1 MQDEEKKQKQKL
13 FQSVKWFLILQF
25 DIVRNNLEENLKKIF
40 GVEYISLLLVR
51 NVPYFISSDLDISIQ
66 SQINLLFDVS
76 LNLQKV
82 LL

>member
-66 SQINLLFDVS
+66 SQIKLLFDVS